1 MVFCFFSVLYYE
13 IILDLE
19 ETCKNSTEGFQ
30 IYLIQPETEKKK
42 KKDISIE
49 TGEVQIRS
57 LVTNTKLMLNPGLT
71 CVYFQSIN

>member
-13 IILDLE
+13 LILDLE

-30 IYLIQPETEKKK
+30 IYLRKK

-57 LVTNTKLMLNPGLT
+57 LVKNTKLMLNPGLT

>member
-13 IILDLE
+13 LILDLE

-42 KKDISIE
+42 KR
-49 TGEVQIRS
+49 T
-57 LVTNTKLMLNPGLT
+57 LA
-71 CVYFQSIN
+71 